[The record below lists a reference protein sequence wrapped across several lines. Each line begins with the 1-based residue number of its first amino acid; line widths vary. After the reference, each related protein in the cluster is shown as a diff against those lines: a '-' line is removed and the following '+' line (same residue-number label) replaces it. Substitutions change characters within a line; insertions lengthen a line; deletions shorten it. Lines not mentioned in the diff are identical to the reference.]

1 MHSCLLCALVCYS
14 YPRLLPHKTQ
24 RDFNCTVGFFYPE
37 GWKNFISDSSDC
49 EQSYTE
55 INFPQPSLSEKILP
69 SILIQ
74 VENCC
79 EFITSRDETGLSNKM

>member
-14 YPRLLPHKTQ
+14 YPRLLPHETQ

-55 INFPQPSLSEKILP
+55 INFPQPSLSEKIPP

-79 EFITSRDETGLSNKM
+79 EFTSRDETGLSNKM